1 MAIRTKLPN
10 LLTLINLFAGCLAL
24 IAIFSE
30 ELIIAACLIG
40 VALLFDFL
48 DGAFA
53 RILKAQSDMG
63 KELDSLADVVSFGVV
78 PGFIMFMLMKDA
90 VQEIPFGYTIDLF
103 LPYTGLLI
111 PLFAALRLAK
121 FNIDP
126 LQHDIFIGLPTP
138 ASAILIASFPLIL
151 HFQSD
156 IIWANYLLEN
166 KYVLVI
172 ITILI
177 SFLLIS
183 PIRLFSLKFKVLT
196 WEENRF
202 RYIFL
207 LLSFLAIPFL
217 HFMAIPFI
225 ILLYI
230 LMSLVIQRRLNA

>member
-1 MAIRTKLPN
+1 MKIRSKLPN
-10 LLTLINLFAGCLAL
+10 LLTLINLLAGCLAL

-30 ELIIAACLIG
+30 QLTIAVCLIG

-78 PGFIMFMLMKDA
+78 PGFIMFMLMRDT
-90 VQEIPFGYTIDLF
+90 VQDISSGYPVDLF

-111 PLFAALRLAK
+111 PLFSALRLAK

-126 LQHDIFIGLPTP
+126 HQREIFIGLPTP

-183 PIRLFSLKFKVLT
+183 PIRLFSLKFKVLA
-196 WEENRF
+196 WKENST

-207 LLSFLAIPFL
+207 LLSFLIILFF
-217 HFMAIPFI
+217 HFMAIPLI

-230 LMSLVIQRRLNA
+230 LMSLIIQRRLKV

>member
-1 MAIRTKLPN
+1 MKIINKLPN
-10 LLTLINLFAGCLAL
+10 LLTLINLLAGCLAL
-24 IAIFSE
+24 LAIFSDK
-30 ELIIAACLIG
+30 LTIAVYLIG
-40 VALLFDFL
+40 AALLFDFL

-78 PGFIMFMLMKDA
+78 PGFIMFMLIKDT
-90 VQEIPFGYTIDLF
+90 VQDIPSGYPVDLF

-111 PLFAALRLAK
+111 PLFSALRLAK

-126 LQHDIFIGLPTP
+126 LQREIFIGLPTP

-166 KYVLVI
+166 KYVLII

-183 PIRLFSLKFKVLT
+183 PIRLFSLKFKVLA
-196 WEENRF
+196 WNENRS

-207 LLSFLAIPFL
+207 LLSFLAILFL
-217 HFMAIPFI
+217 HFMAIPLI
-225 ILLYI
+225 IFLYI
-230 LMSLVIQRRLNA
+230 LMSLVVQRRLSV